1 MDSTTGRVAVDEAA
15 AAALPAVNIR
25 TASREE
31 RAKNARGAY
40 GFFHRVSGLRVRR
53 ALAERDLVWPYS
65 ERLRLLVHAPIDPVS
80 DEEIAQLEAR
90 IREPRTLDQRPTR
103 GGIRVVGM
111 TPERAL
117 AIASAA
123 LDARRT

>member
-1 MDSTTGRVAVDEAA
+1 M
-15 AAALPAVNIR
+15 
-25 TASREE
+25 
-31 RAKNARGAY
+31 
-40 GFFHRVSGLRVRR
+40 
-53 ALAERDLVWPYS
+53 
-65 ERLRLLVHAPIDPVS
+65 HAPIDPVS

-90 IREPRTLDQRPTR
+90 LREARTLDQRPAR